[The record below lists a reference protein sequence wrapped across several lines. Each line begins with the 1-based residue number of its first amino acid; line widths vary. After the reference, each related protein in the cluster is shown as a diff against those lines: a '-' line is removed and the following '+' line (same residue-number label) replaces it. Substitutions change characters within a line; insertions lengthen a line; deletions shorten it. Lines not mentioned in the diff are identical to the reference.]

1 MSAALKKDHYDAQ
14 HDNDAQRELRFLF
27 KTAWEL
33 LANEPHPTI
42 PGLRR
47 RYYYRGK
54 FWLMECLSPRAL
66 AWNVERL
73 RRREPE
79 HAARLAITAGSP
91 GYGVAL

>member
-42 PGLRR
+42 PG
-47 RYYYRGK
+47 RG
-54 FWLMECLSPRAL
+54 ADT
-66 AWNVERL
+66 
-73 RRREPE
+73 
-79 HAARLAITAGSP
+79 ITGASFG
-91 GYGVAL
+91 